1 MAFVVIDTE
10 TTGLPYLFNKKAT
23 RETLTNWD
31 PCRMIQLAWM
41 IYNDSKELV
50 SSPCYLVIPDG
61 FTIPISATKIHGI
74 TNAFATENGL
84 PIDQVLKLFQMD
96 LKLHNVKTVVAHNI
110 DFDYNVILSEMYRCS
125 FNRIYWRSLDTYCT
139 MRSNI
144 AAFGGRFPR
153 LNMLYAKMVGP
164 IDKSVVLHTADADCK
179 LCAEIYLAT
188 SQ

>member
-31 PCRMIQLAWM
+31 PCRMVQLAWM

-50 SSPCYLVIPDG
+50 SSQCYLTIPDG
-61 FTIPISATKIHGI
+61 FTIPPSATKIHGI
-74 TNAFATENGL
+74 TTKFATENGL
-84 PIDQVLKLFQMD
+84 PTDRVLQLFQMD
-96 LKLHNVKTVVAHNI
+96 MKLHNVETIIAHNI
-110 DFDYNVILSEMYRCS
+110 DFDHNVILSEMYRWTM
-125 FNRIYWRSLDTYCT
+125 NTNYWRSLDTYCT

-144 AAFGGRFPR
+144 ALFGGRFPR

-164 IDKSVVLHTADADCK
+164 IDDSIVLHTADSDCR
-179 LCAEIYLAT
+179 LCAEIYLST
-188 SQ
+188 V